1 MVFSNHGNGK
11 VGKDGIFE
19 VFGDYCD
26 ERMEDK
32 EIEMIQL
39 KV

>member
-1 MVFSNHGNGK
+1 

-19 VFGDYCD
+19 VFGDFCD